1 MRTVTL
7 NFYICLPGKVCRDL
21 EAIKEGGGSRWE
33 GVDALS
39 RQGMAVHMN
48 MEIKGWDKGED
59 GRKVR
64 IN

>member
-1 MRTVTL
+1 M
-7 NFYICLPGKVCRDL
+7 CRDL
-21 EAIKEGGGSRWE
+21 EAIKEEGSWWE

-39 RQGMAVHMN
+39 RQGMVEHMN
-48 MEIKGWDKGED
+48 MEINGCDKGED